1 MIMMTSLFIYY
12 YFGISKNERLSI
24 RALNGGF
31 MMFQSSSAVV
41 DKVALS
47 ELRTVTSLS
56 STLKWW
62 RHSHSTFRN
71 DVTQLRSQAIIRVM
85 FKILNDIYI
94 FLTKTHTLEKGR
106 TISSEEGAEIASTAF
121 FISSHEENRL
131 KKHENEEELEWVLQ
145 QLIYLRLP

>member
-31 MMFQSSSAVV
+31 MMFQSSSA
-41 DKVALS
+41 

-62 RHSHSTFRN
+62 RHSQSTFRN